1 MQKKGANISLKGYDD
16 IFSTDQSR
24 AEAQQERVQEIPLSE
39 LHPFEGHP
47 YKVLDNDEMNTLI
60 ESIQTQGILSPLI
73 VRPKENTTD
82 EYEVVSGHRRLHAAQ
97 KAGLETVPAFIY
109 ALDRDAAAIAVVD
122 SNLHREHILPS
133 EKAFAYKMKLDAMS
147 RQGYRSDLTS
157 DQVGR
162 KLETAEIIAQQSDDS
177 KSQVRRYI
185 RLTYLIPE
193 FLEKMDNNEIALS
206 VGVELSFLDEQSQ
219 REVLEQCAINDCTPS
234 YSQAWRMHKADREG
248 TLTTAVIQAI
258 MSEEKANQRETM
270 KVPISRLREVLP
282 QGLDAKKTEDF
293 IIKACDYYRKYLIR
307 QRNRDER

>member
-1 MQKKGANISLKGYDD
+1 MRDTRKEVDKIKNTMKKPVA
-16 IFSTDQSR
+16 
-24 AEAQQERVQEIPLSE
+24 IPVEKLRPFAG
-39 LHPFEGHP
+39 HPF
-47 YKVLDNDEMNTLI
+47 KVKDDEEMNTLI
-60 ESIQTQGILSPLI
+60 ESIQTQGVLSPLI
-73 VRPKENTTD
+73 VRPIENTD

-97 KAGLETVPAFIY
+97 KAGITEVPALIY

-133 EKAFAYKMKLDAMS
+133 EKAFAYRMKLEAMS
-147 RQGYRSDLTS
+147 RQGHRSDLTS
-157 DQVGR
+157 DQLGR

-193 FLEKMDNNEIALS
+193 FLEKMDKGEIALS
-206 VGVELSFLDEQSQ
+206 VGVALSFLDEQSQ
-219 REVLEQCAINDCTPS
+219 REVLEQCEMNDCTPS

-248 TLTTAVIQAI
+248 TLTTAVIQTV
-258 MSEEKANQRETM
+258 MSEEKANQRETV
-270 KVPISRLREVLP
+270 KVPISRLRGVLP

-293 IIKACDYYRKYLIR
+293 IIKACDHYRKYLIR